1 MKEILK
7 DVIVPIYVYFISIYF
22 DLKPT
27 AKNRGASFS
36 GR

>member
-1 MKEILK
+1 MKEIFK

-22 DLKPT
+22 DLRPT
-27 AKNRGASFS
+27 DKNRGASFN